1 MNILGT
7 DILVEFLINA
17 DDPAY
22 YGHKRT
28 IQSSI
33 PQRSNYNKLF
43 IHYFKYI
50 SPLFNSTVIK
60 I

>member
-7 DILVEFLINA
+7 DTLVEFLISA

-33 PQRSNYNKLF
+33 PQRSKHNKLF

-50 SPLFNSTVIK
+50 SPSFNSNGH
-60 I
+60 